1 MSCTEFK
8 TNVYFLKVYVCG
20 QSLRLILRLLSKYL
34 LQKKKKRKQTK
45 S

>member
-1 MSCTEFK
+1 MHRIQDKCVLPK
-8 TNVYFLKVYVCG
+8 RLCMW

-34 LQKKKKRKQTK
+34 LQKKKEREQTK